1 MKVEVYSSHD
11 DRYKEEYRFRGTY
24 AHGELEDNLDY
35 DTFFVWLGDE
45 VNDTKWR
52 GLLVYDTDED
62 YEWALDK
69 YRRAE
74 QIL

>member
-1 MKVEVYSSHD
+1 MIYSHS
-11 DRYKEEYRFRGTY
+11 
-24 AHGELEDNLDY
+24 
-35 DTFFVWLGDE
+35 WLGDE